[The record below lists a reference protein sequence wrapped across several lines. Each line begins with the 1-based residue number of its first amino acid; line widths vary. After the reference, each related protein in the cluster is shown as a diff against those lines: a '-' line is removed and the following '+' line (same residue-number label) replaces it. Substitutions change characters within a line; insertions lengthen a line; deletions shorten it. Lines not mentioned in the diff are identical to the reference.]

1 MQVEPKVNWSV
12 CDFKEYRKKTIII
25 NGTKIGNA
33 LPEAQLLV
41 RKYFSMSRIHK
52 NNRNNKASGVPLVV
66 TCDFIISLLCK
77 YSLPHEAN
85 K

>member
-1 MQVEPKVNWSV
+1 MQVEPKVSWSV

-41 RKYFSMSRIHK
+41 SKYFSMSRIHK
-52 NNRNNKASGVPLVV
+52 NN
-66 TCDFIISLLCK
+66 
-77 YSLPHEAN
+77 
-85 K
+85 